1 MKNFKNGQKYAIK
14 FDRKCKNAIGVIYKD
29 TINLKIGGIFN
40 ISYSQ
45 TSGIE
50 RFGSRPNRF
59 SNNKFEIFTF
69 QTSNKN
75 SDHDQT
81 ERGRANTNAP

>member
-1 MKNFKNGQKYAIK
+1 MWLLLKQQANKQWVKTLSAHSKLACWWVILNSEKNN
-14 FDRKCKNAIGVIYKD
+14 NTMLV
-29 TINLKIGGIFN
+29 
-40 ISYSQ
+40 YSH
-45 TSGIE
+45 TLVIE

-59 SNNKFEIFTF
+59 SNNKFEIFIF

-81 ERGRANTNAP
+81 ERSRANTNTP